1 MSTATATATAA
12 VPAVVSRRLP
22 AMPAGNVPHGLRTGA
37 GFAAFFG
44 TLWFVQGAAAA
55 AGPAAAAL
63 ALLPGLGIA
72 TVLVRTRRAAA
83 RNPRV
88 VDVRAHRAARWVGRA
103 TLWQLAVSIPGGV
116 AVEVLVDRAA
126 VIPFVVLTVGV
137 YLLALAPVVGRAHLW
152 VAGTLLTVV
161 PLVTWTTLDGT
172 ALTAATG
179 LVAGAVFLLK
189 GVTDLVVSRPQER
202 A

>member
-1 MSTATATATAA
+1 MSTATATAV
-12 VPAVVSRRLP
+12 VPVVASRGIP
-22 AMPAGNVPHGLRTGA
+22 VMPAENVPHGLRVGA

-55 AGPAAAAL
+55 AGPVAAAL

-72 TVLVRTRRAAA
+72 TVLVGTRRAAA
-83 RNPRV
+83 RAPRV
-88 VDVRAHRAARWVGRA
+88 VNLRAHRAARWVGRA

-116 AVEVLVDRAA
+116 AVELLVDRTAL
-126 VIPFVVLTVGV
+126 IPFVVLTVGV
-137 YLLALAPVVGRAHLW
+137 YLLALAPVIGRVHLW
-152 VAGTLLTVV
+152 VAGTLPTVV

-172 ALTAATG
+172 AVTAATG
-179 LVAGAVFLLK
+179 LVAGAIFLLK
-189 GVTDLVVSRPQER
+189 AATDLVVSRRGREER